1 MWDNVSVGENSYS
14 QVNSSKIALN
24 LSNNGEV
31 QLSNICFLDHFVTP
45 ISYSVTFLLVMKLA
59 VSLKKYWRLF

>member
-1 MWDNVSVGENSYS
+1 MWDNVSVGDNSYS

-45 ISYSVTFLLVMKLA
+45 ISYSVTFLLVMK
-59 VSLKKYWRLF
+59 